1 MKKNHLPSTRFALF
15 IAMLL
20 ASVAAHAYD
29 CIYGGVCYNL
39 DAGKRTAV
47 VTYYACD
54 FNNQAN
60 AAFYKNAITIP
71 GKITH
76 NGAEYTVTAIDE
88 CAFRGCAQLTSV
100 TFPNHLTRIGKE
112 AFSECEALA
121 NVKFPDSLT
130 VIGEYAFTGCH
141 TFTEIDLSACK
152 LETIEGS
159 AFEYCEELASVK
171 LPNTLT
177 TIGDDAFQYSV
188 KLQKIIIPDAVDSL
202 GEDAFAHS
210 PELREVHIGKSITT
224 IPKGAFNAC
233 PRLSAI
239 NLPDGITS
247 IGRHAFCECVALQ
260 QITLPAA
267 LTTISDEA
275 FKKCSKLAS
284 ITIPEAVTSIGASA
298 FAYCTQLKEV
308 TFNAENCEKAGNL
321 NQFIFKGCDSIATLN
336 IGGKVTTIP
345 DFAFVRCSQISNP
358 LSLPESLTYIGERA
372 FLFCSKIPSITI
384 PKAVTYIGP
393 WAFCNCNSLTTVT
406 FNAENCTYMGSES
419 TAVFDGDL
427 SLTTFYIGK
436 NVASI
441 PEYAFNGSNDVVM
454 KIYCAAPTPPVC
466 PEDYRSGLSKYQ
478 NKYQSTLFVLKE
490 SLELYKAANFWK
502 DFPRIGSYNG
512 VNGISDRLVADD
524 ATTLYDVYTTQ
535 GAQVGS
541 RMRKAD
547 LPATLPHGIYIL
559 VAPGHTHKVRF

>member
-1 MKKNHLPSTRFALF
+1 MKKIHLPSTRFALF

-39 DAGKRTAV
+39 NQEKRTAT
-47 VTYYACD
+47 VTYYDYA
-54 FNNQAN
+54 FYNKVN
-60 AAFYKNAITIP
+60 AAFYKNAINIP

-76 NGAEYTVTAIDE
+76 NGVEYTVTAIDE
-88 CAFRGCAQLTSV
+88 HAFRECVQLTSV
-100 TFPNHLTRIGKE
+100 TIPNHITHIGSN

-130 VIGEYAFTGCH
+130 VIGEYAFSGCH

-159 AFEYCEELASVK
+159 AFEYCEQLASVK

-177 TIGDDAFQYSV
+177 TIGEDVFQHSV

-233 PRLSAI
+233 RQLSAI
-239 NLPDGITS
+239 NLPDGITT
-247 IGRHAFCECVALQ
+247 IGRHAFCECEALQ

-275 FKKCSKLAS
+275 FYKCSKLAS

-298 FAYCTQLKEV
+298 FAYCTQLKE
-308 TFNAENCEKAGNL
+308 
-321 NQFIFKGCDSIATLN
+321 
-336 IGGKVTTIP
+336 
-345 DFAFVRCSQISNP
+345 
-358 LSLPESLTYIGERA
+358 
-372 FLFCSKIPSITI
+372 
-384 PKAVTYIGP
+384 
-393 WAFCNCNSLTTVT
+393 VT

-512 VNGISDRLVADD
+512 VNGINDRLVADD

-559 VAPGHTHKVRF
+559 VAPGHTHKVRI